1 MVRHGRL
8 STGCQTCRKRKIKC
22 DKLRPACTQCVRS
35 GWHCPRDAD
44 SADRMFIYCEPQRAA
59 INTFQAVHATMSR
72 NASSDAK
79 HLVHTTKRRRE
90 HLVSAPKLPM
100 EIVQPLHCRASEYYL
115 ANHVLRPTR
124 AIRGYNEYLYTF
136 SAEVLRDPMVATSL
150 SAVGLAA
157 YSYKYQYPE
166 ILSEARCEY
175 VRSLRFINS
184 ALSSSQANAATDAI
198 VISILLLIS
207 YESHTAETRRTM
219 SNRYAH
225 VKGAATLLCLRG
237 DASISSCP
245 RRQLFHH
252 LFSCISVH
260 CIMLSL
266 PIPGDLVLLH
276 EKALRYV
283 DTTSDPAWRLSELII
298 KVIEFRDELR
308 SGRIRD
314 PDTIIVAAQKL
325 DSELA
330 SVADTFPSSW
340 QFEIFT
346 SQERSEL
353 VFGEGFHVYPDL
365 WIAYNWNN
373 LRACRMILL
382 DEIRWQ
388 LEQRTILAHPCMMAG
403 LLQHQRTLVKL
414 HQLSSEI
421 CATVPQHCGYHLELL
436 NCTGPN
442 EPSSPHKQLRD
453 SDTSIPRDAGA
464 HLLFWPFINAGQ
476 FTPSQ
481 HQRNWIA
488 GRIPSV
494 GQQGALIADILKLGQ
509 RVF

>member
-22 DKLRPACTQCVRS
+22 DKLRPACTQCARS
-35 GWHCPRDAD
+35 GWQCPQDAD
-44 SADRMFIYCEPQRAA
+44 SIHRMFIYCDLKRKATNKGTSSHTTTSRISSSNAKQKISTTPQRKYLDLDLS
-59 INTFQAVHATMSR
+59 I
-72 NASSDAK
+72 
-79 HLVHTTKRRRE
+79 
-90 HLVSAPKLPM
+90 PM
-100 EIVQPLHCRASEYYL
+100 EVVQPLHCRATEYYL
-115 ANHVLRPTR
+115 ANHVLRPTG

-136 SAEVLRDPMVATSL
+136 SAKVLREPMVATSL

-157 YSYKYQYPE
+157 YSHKYQYPE
-166 ILSEARCEY
+166 ILSEARYEY

-198 VISILLLIS
+198 VISILLLVS
-207 YESHTAETRRTM
+207 YESHTAETRRTIP
-219 SNRYAH
+219 NRYAH

-237 DASISSCP
+237 DESISSCP

-252 LFSCISVH
+252 LFACISVH
-260 CIMLSL
+260 CIILSVS
-266 PIPGDLVLLH
+266 IPRDLVRLH
-276 EKALRYV
+276 EKALECV
-283 DTTSDPAWRLSELII
+283 DTTSNPAWRMSEMII
-298 KVIEFRDELR
+298 QVTEFRADIR
-308 SGRIRD
+308 SGRIQE
-314 PDTIIVAAQKL
+314 PQSIIIAAQAL

-330 SVADTFPSSW
+330 SLADTFPSSW
-340 QFEIFT
+340 QFENFELL
-346 SQERSEL
+346 ERSEL
-353 VFGEGFHVYPDL
+353 VFGESFHVYPDL

-382 DEIRWQ
+382 DEIRQ
-388 LEQRTILAHPCMMAG
+388 QFEKSTVSAQPCMMADPI
-403 LLQHQRTLVKL
+403 QHQRTLKKL
-414 HQLSSEI
+414 YQLSSDI
-421 CATVPQHCGYHLELL
+421 CATAPQHCGYHLELL
-436 NCTGPN
+436 NCSGSQGISNPF
-442 EPSSPHKQLRD
+442 KRLRHND
-453 SDTSIPRDAGA
+453 PSIPGDAGA

-509 RVF
+509 RLF